1 VLLNRSFHEDAVLLL
16 LFILLMPKPFAN
28 IQTNSSTPETTVK
41 MKDSSYTTQDYI
53 YIWENAEFENQGWPG
68 SGTQEDPYIIENLRI
83 TQFVLISDTTYH
95 FVIRNCVF
103 GLDNYSHYLYR
114 WWGDFSIDTRLPSA
128 ISFHNVTNA
137 FISNSVIKYCN
148 SAISFDNC
156 INITLRNNYIHAYQP
171 IQDWHG
177 CNNTI
182 ENNIV
187 TRGTRGIVLRETQ
200 GSAIFNNTVFNC
212 EVGLFIID
220 STDYNWIYGNHIG
233 YNGLNAEV
241 YNSSVHWD
249 DGVQIG
255 NAWDDYSG
263 DGWYS
268 IPGESEQVDH
278 FPSQFVGD
286 FLGPVIIAVD
296 VPRSPI
302 NIFYY
307 PIRFGFVVEV
317 TDYSGI
323 DDVCLYYRIAADW
336 YKLMTTKVEC
346 VKMNQE
352 QGNSTHSRF
361 SYSFEIATTCM
372 ELQYSIM
379 ANDSLGIESFGDDTY
394 LNGVAG
400 MVNLYD
406 RTGEFIIFQL
416 TSLSLG
422 ITTFILAR
430 EIYKRRIKAP
440 A

>member
-1 VLLNRSFHEDAVLLL
+1 
-16 LFILLMPKPFAN
+16 
-28 IQTNSSTPETTVK
+28 

-53 YIWENAEFENQGWPG
+53 YIWENAEFENQGWSG
-68 SGTQEDPYIIENLRI
+68 SGTQEDPYIIENVRI
-83 TQFVLISDTTYH
+83 TQFVAISDTTYH
-95 FVIRNCVF
+95 FIIRNCVF

-114 WWGDFSIDTRLPSA
+114 RWGDYSLDATLPSG
-128 ISFHNVTNA
+128 ISFYNVTNA
-137 FISNSVIKYCN
+137 SISNCVIKYCY
-148 SAISFDNC
+148 SAVSFYNC
-156 INITLRNNYIHAYQP
+156 INVTLRNNYIHAYQP
-171 IQDWHG
+171 VQDWHG
-177 CNNTI
+177 HNNTI

-200 GSAIFNNTVFNC
+200 GSTIFNNTVFNC

-220 STDYNWIYGNHIG
+220 STNYNWIYGNHIG

-286 FLGPVIIAVD
+286 FLGPVITAVD
-296 VPRSPI
+296 VPKSPI
-302 NIFYY
+302 DIFYY
-307 PIRFGFVVEV
+307 PIRIDFVVEV
-317 TDYSGI
+317 TDSSGI
-323 DDVCLYYRIAADW
+323 DGVFLYYRIAADW
-336 YKLMTTKVEC
+336 YVLMKTNVEC
-346 VKMNQE
+346 AKMNQE
-352 QGNSTHSRF
+352 QGNSTHARF
-361 SYSFEIATTCM
+361 SYSFEISTTCRR
-372 ELQYSIM
+372 LQYSIM
-379 ANDSLGIESFGDDTY
+379 GNDSLGIESLGFDTY
-394 LNGVAG
+394 LIGVGG

-416 TSLSLG
+416 TSLSIG
-422 ITTFILAR
+422 ITTFLLAR
-430 EIYKRRIKAP
+430 EIYKRRIRAP